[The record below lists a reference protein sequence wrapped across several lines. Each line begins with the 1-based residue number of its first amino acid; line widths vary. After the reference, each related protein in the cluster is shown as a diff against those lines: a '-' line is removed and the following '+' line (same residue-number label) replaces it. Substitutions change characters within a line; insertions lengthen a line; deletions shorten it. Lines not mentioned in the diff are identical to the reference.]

1 MTFYINNKRSNG
13 YQPTDR
19 PENLTPPNKGPSYC
33 PKEKET
39 KVKWHPYPEEKP
51 LVKDNDKV
59 EDYLVTIRFK
69 KEKFVINASFSPY
82 YKQFYKEYM
91 ISDLDKFV
99 TAWAELPEPY
109 KESI

>member
-1 MTFYINNKRSNG
+1 MQPKNK
-13 YQPTDR
+13 
-19 PENLTPPNKGPSYC
+19 PENLTPPNRGPAYK
-33 PKEKET
+33 PKAEKT
-39 KVKWHPYPEEKP
+39 KVKWHPYPKEKP
-51 LVKDNDKV
+51 LVKDKV

-91 ISDLDKFV
+91 RSDLDKFV

-109 KESI
+109 KEE

>member
-1 MTFYINNKRSNG
+1 MSENKI
-13 YQPTDR
+13 
-19 PENLTPPNKGPSYC
+19 
-33 PKEKET
+33 
-39 KVKWHPYPEEKP
+39 KWHPYPKEKP
-51 LVKDNDKV
+51 LVKDSNKV

-91 ISDLDKFV
+91 RSDLDKFV

-109 KESI
+109 KEQKNDQCRTN

>member
-1 MTFYINNKRSNG
+1 MTFYINNKRDNG
-13 YQPTDR
+13 YQPTNR

-39 KVKWHPYPEEKP
+39 KVKWHPYPKEKP

-91 ISDLDKFV
+91 RSDLDNFV

>member
-1 MTFYINNKRSNG
+1 MTFYINNKRGNG

-39 KVKWHPYPEEKP
+39 KVKWHPYPKEKP
-51 LVKDNDKV
+51 PVKDNNKK
-59 EDYLVTIRFK
+59 EDYLVTIRHK
-69 KEKFVINASFSPY
+69 KETFVINASFHPF
-82 YKQFYKEYM
+82 YKQFFQEYM
-91 ISDLDKFV
+91 ISDLDNFV